1 MHIELS
7 QTMLEA
13 LKKAKHV
20 PPDVQKRI
28 DAVQLEPGV
37 SPARYALHLSDD
49 EATELSE
56 LLQWHVRTDPATGRP
71 NAESAPY
78 ADVISRIAE
87 SQF

>member
-7 QTMLEA
+7 EAMLEA
-13 LKKAKHV
+13 LKQAKHV

-28 DAVQLEPGV
+28 DAVQPEPGV
-37 SPARYALHLSDD
+37 SPARYALHLSDE

-71 NAESAPY
+71 TTGSAPF
-78 ADVISRIAE
+78 ADVINRIAE